1 MAKLEVGRWYRQKGE
16 EPGYLYQY
24 KGVHP
29 IAEKD
34 FFYRYK
40 DGKDKQRIMV
50 SERFIDLYKN
60 PLETL
65 TPSEAL
71 ILLGKGFV
79 LKKKGYLIKK
89 DNDTIITRRDKE
101 VERGFWHLAALSLL
115 QGFKIHA
122 LPEGENG

>member
-1 MAKLEVGRWYRQKGE
+1 MAKLEVGEWFRYGDFILHKKEYDYYAIYENG
-16 EPGYLYQY
+16 
-24 KGVHP
+24 
-29 IAEKD
+29 IEK
-34 FFYRYK
+34 Y
-40 DGKDKQRIMV
+40 G
-50 SERFIDLYKN
+50 RFEMTKNQSDLLK

-71 ILLGKGFV
+71 ILLANGFV